1 MPLSPSSPS
10 STLAAPAADLATETS
25 RARIVFASFIGTA
38 IEFYDFYVYATAAAL
53 VIGPVFFPHGS
64 ATAQALSAFI
74 TFGIAFIAR
83 PIGSFLFGHFG
94 DRIGRK
100 STLVASL
107 LVMGISTTLIGL
119 VPGYD
124 SIGSLAP
131 ILLCVLRF
139 GQGIGLG
146 GEWGGAALLATE
158 NAPAGKRAWFGM
170 FPQLGPSVGFLASN
184 GLFFGLA
191 IALSDEQFRSWGWR
205 VPFLVSAV
213 LVALGLYVRL
223 KIAETPAFQAA
234 IERQERVKVPIA
246 ELLARHW
253 WPTLL
258 GALAMVVCYTLF
270 YISTVFSLSY
280 GVSTLHFSRPSFLG
294 LLCLAVVFMGLATPL
309 SALASDRFGRKPVL
323 IVGIIAA
330 ILSGFTMAP
339 LLGSGQTPLVALF
352 LIIELFLMGV
362 TFAPMGALL
371 PELFPTNVRYTGAG
385 VSYNLGGI
393 LGASIAPYIAQVLAS
408 QGGLSWVGMYVS
420 VAAAVSLFGVL
431 CMRETRNSTL
441 M

>member
-1 MPLSPSSPS
+1 MSASTSPTMAPS
-10 STLAAPAADLATETS
+10 APNAAAETS
-25 RARIVFASFIGTA
+25 RSRIVFASFIGTA

-64 ATAQALSAFI
+64 ATAQALSAFV

-124 SIGSLAP
+124 SIGTLAP

-234 IERQERVKVPIA
+234 IDRQERVKVPIA
-246 ELLARHW
+246 ELLSRHW

-323 IVGIIAA
+323 IAGIVAA
-330 ILSGFTMAP
+330 ILSGFAMAP

-393 LGASIAPYIAQVLAS
+393 LGASIAPYIAQKLAE

-420 VAAAVSLFGVL
+420 TAAAVSLIGVL
-431 CMRETRNSTL
+431 CMRETRDASL

>member
-1 MPLSPSSPS
+1 MSASPTSPAM
-10 STLAAPAADLATETS
+10 TAPAADTANGAS
-25 RARIVFASFIGTA
+25 RARIIFASFIGTA

-64 ATAQALSAFI
+64 ATAQALFAFI

-124 SIGSLAP
+124 AIGGLAP
-131 ILLCVLRF
+131 VLLCILRF

-158 NAPAGKRAWFGM
+158 NAPEGKRAWFGM

-191 IALSDEQFRSWGWR
+191 LSLSDEQFRSWGWR

-234 IERQERVKVPIA
+234 IERRERVRVPIA
-246 ELLARHW
+246 ALLAHHG

-280 GVSTLHFSRPSFLG
+280 GVSALHFTRPGFLG
-294 LLCLAVVFMGLATPL
+294 LLCLAVVFMALATPL
-309 SALASDRFGRKPVL
+309 SAWASDRWGRKPVL
-323 IVGIIAA
+323 LAGILGA

-339 LLGSGQTPLVALF
+339 LLGSGSTPLVALF
-352 LIIELFLMGV
+352 LILELFLMGV

-371 PELFPTNVRYTGAG
+371 PELFPTHVRYTGAG

-393 LGASIAPYIAQVLAS
+393 LGASIAPYIAQVLAA
-408 QGGLSWVGMYVS
+408 QGGLAWVGAYVS
-420 VAAAVSLFGVL
+420 AAAAVSLAGVL
-431 CMRETRNSTL
+431 CMRETRDARL

>member
-1 MPLSPSSPS
+1 MPSSTS
-10 STLAAPAADLATETS
+10 STLAAPAAEAGSQTS
-25 RARIVFASFIGTA
+25 RSRIVFAAFIGTA

-64 ATAQALSAFI
+64 ATAQALSAFV

-107 LVMGISTTLIGL
+107 LVMGVSTTLIGL

-124 SIGSLAP
+124 SIGTLAP
-131 ILLCVLRF
+131 VLLCVLRF

-205 VPFLVSAV
+205 IPFLVSAV

-234 IERQERVKVPIA
+234 IDRQERVKVPVA
-246 ELLARHW
+246 TLLAHHW

-309 SALASDRFGRKPVL
+309 SAWASDRFGRKPVL
-323 IVGIIAA
+323 IVGILAA

-393 LGASIAPYIAQVLAS
+393 LGASIAPYIAQLLAA

-420 VAAAVSLFGVL
+420 TAAVVSLIGVL
-431 CMRETRNSTL
+431 CMRETRDASL

>member
-1 MPLSPSSPS
+1 MSASPPSPAM
-10 STLAAPAADLATETS
+10 TAPAADAANGAS
-25 RARIVFASFIGTA
+25 RARIVLASFIGTA

-53 VIGPVFFPHGS
+53 VIGPVFFPRGS

-124 SIGSLAP
+124 AIGGLAP
-131 ILLCVLRF
+131 VLLCILRF

-158 NAPAGKRAWFGM
+158 NAPEGKRAWFGM

-191 IALSDEQFRSWGWR
+191 LSLSDEQFRSWGWR

-234 IERQERVKVPIA
+234 IERRERVRVPIA
-246 ELLARHW
+246 ALLAHHG

-280 GVSTLHFSRPSFLG
+280 GVSTLHFTRPGFLG
-294 LLCLAVVFMGLATPL
+294 LLCLAVVFMALATPL
-309 SALASDRFGRKPVL
+309 SAWASDRWGRKPVL
-323 IVGIIAA
+323 IAGILGA

-339 LLGSGQTPLVALF
+339 LLGSGSTPLVALF
-352 LIIELFLMGV
+352 LILELFLMGV

-371 PELFPTNVRYTGAG
+371 PELFPTHVRYTGAG

-393 LGASIAPYIAQVLAS
+393 LGASIAPYIAQVLAA
-408 QGGLSWVGMYVS
+408 QGGLAWVGAYVS
-420 VAAAVSLFGVL
+420 AAAAVSLAGVL
-431 CMRETRNSTL
+431 CMRETRDARL

>member
-1 MPLSPSSPS
+1 MSTSPISPARAGEDS
-10 STLAAPAADLATETS
+10 GGATRTS
-25 RARIVFASFIGTA
+25 RIIFASFIGTA

-64 ATAQALSAFI
+64 ATAQALSAFV
-74 TFGIAFIAR
+74 TFGIAFVAR

-107 LVMGISTTLIGL
+107 LVMGLSTTLIGF

-124 SIGSLAP
+124 AIGSLAP
-131 ILLCVLRF
+131 ILLCILRF

-158 NAPAGKRAWFGM
+158 YAPAGKRGWFGM

-191 IALSDEQFRSWGWR
+191 STLTDQQFRDWGWR
-205 VPFLVSAV
+205 VPFVVSAV

-223 KIAETPAFQAA
+223 KIAETPAFKAA
-234 IERQERVKVPIA
+234 IEREERVRVPVA
-246 ELLARHW
+246 TLLAKHW
-253 WPTLL
+253 QPTLL

-270 YISTVFSLSY
+270 YNATVFSLSH
-280 GVSTLHFSRPSFLG
+280 GVTALHIPRPTFLG
-294 LLCLAVVFMGLATPL
+294 MLCVAVVFMGLATPL
-309 SALASDRFGRKPVL
+309 AAWASDRWGRKPVL
-323 IVGIIAA
+323 AAGCVAA
-330 ILSGFTMAP
+330 IASGFTMAP
-339 LLGSGQTPLVALF
+339 LLGSGSLPLVLLF
-352 LIIELFLMGV
+352 LVIELFLMGA

-371 PELFPTNVRYTGAG
+371 PELFPTSVRYTGAG
-385 VSYNLGGI
+385 VAYNLGGI
-393 LGASIAPYIAQVLAS
+393 LGASVAPYIAQVLAAR
-408 QGGLSWVGMYVS
+408 GGLSWVGAYVS
-420 VAAAVSLFGVL
+420 IAAAISLFGVL
-431 CMRETRNSTL
+431 CMHETRDRTL

>member
-1 MPLSPSSPS
+1 MSTSPISPAS
-10 STLAAPAADLATETS
+10 ADPADAAKQQST
-25 RARIVFASFIGTA
+25 ARVIFASFIGTA

-64 ATAQALSAFI
+64 ATAQALSAFV
-74 TFGIAFIAR
+74 TFGIAFVAR
-83 PIGSFLFGHFG
+83 PIGSFIFGHFG

-107 LVMGISTTLIGL
+107 LVMGLSTTLIGF

-158 NAPAGKRAWFGM
+158 YAPQGKRAWFGM

-191 IALSDEQFRSWGWR
+191 STLSDQQFRDWGWR
-205 VPFLVSAV
+205 VPFIVSAV
-213 LVALGLYVRL
+213 LVGLGLYVRL
-223 KIAETPAFQAA
+223 KIAETPAFKAA
-234 IERQERVKVPIA
+234 VEREERVKVPVA
-246 ELLARHW
+246 TLLGSYW

-270 YISTVFSLSY
+270 YNATVFSLSH
-280 GVSTLHFSRPSFLG
+280 GVSALHIPRPTFLG
-294 LLCLAVVFMGLATPL
+294 MLCIAVVFMGIATPI
-309 SALASDRFGRKPVL
+309 SAWLSDRFGRKPVL
-323 IVGIIAA
+323 IVGCIAA
-330 ILSGFTMAP
+330 ILSGFTMQP
-339 LLGSGQTPLVALF
+339 LLGSGSLPLVLLF
-352 LIIELFLMGV
+352 LVIELFLMGA

-371 PELFPTNVRYTGAG
+371 PELFPTSVRYTGAG
-385 VSYNLGGI
+385 VAYNLGGI
-393 LGASIAPYIAQVLAS
+393 LGASVAPYIAQVLAAR
-408 QGGLSWVGMYVS
+408 GGLSWVGAYIS
-420 VAAAVSLFGVL
+420 IAAAVSLFGVL
-431 CMRETRNSTL
+431 CMRETRHTSL
-441 M
+441 S

>member
-1 MPLSPSSPS
+1 MSASPSSPAVAS
-10 STLAAPAADLATETS
+10 HSPSDPASAS
-25 RARIVFASFIGTA
+25 GRARIVFASFIGTA

-53 VIGPVFFPHGS
+53 VIGPVFFPHSS
-64 ATAQALSAFI
+64 ATAQALSAFV
-74 TFGIAFIAR
+74 TFGLAFIAR

-107 LVMGISTTLIGL
+107 LVMGISTTLIGF

-124 SIGSLAP
+124 TIGGLAP
-131 ILLCVLRF
+131 VLLCVLRF

-158 NAPAGKRAWFGM
+158 YAPPGRRGWFGM

-191 IALSDEQFRSWGWR
+191 LTLSDEQFRSWGWR
-205 VPFLVSAV
+205 VPFILSAV

-223 KIAETPAFQAA
+223 KIAETPAFKAA
-234 IERQERVKVPIA
+234 IERRERVRVPLVSLFA
-246 ELLARHW
+246 HHG

-270 YISTVFSLSY
+270 YISTVFTLSY
-280 GVSTLHFSRPSFLG
+280 GVSTLHFSRQGFLG
-294 LLCLAVVFMGLATPL
+294 MLCFAVLFMALATPL
-309 SALASDRFGRKPVL
+309 SAWASDRFGRRPVL
-323 IVGIIAA
+323 IAGSVAA
-330 ILSGFTMAP
+330 IASGFSMAP
-339 LLGSGQTPLVALF
+339 LVGSGSTVLVTLF
-352 LIIELFLMGV
+352 LTIELFLMGV

-371 PELFPTNVRYTGAG
+371 PELFPTRVRYTGAG
-385 VSYNLGGI
+385 VAYNLGGI
-393 LGASIAPYIAQVLAS
+393 LGASVAPYIAQMLAAR
-408 QGGLSWVGMYVS
+408 GGVAWVGGYVS
-420 VAAAVSLFGVL
+420 VAAAVSLVAVVL
-431 CMRETRNSTL
+431 MRETRDVSL
-441 M
+441 S

>member
-1 MPLSPSSPS
+1 MSASPSSPAM
-10 STLAAPAADLATETS
+10 AAPAADTANGTG

-53 VIGPVFFPHGS
+53 VIGPVFFPRGS

-74 TFGIAFIAR
+74 TFGIAFVAR

-124 SIGSLAP
+124 AIGSLAP
-131 ILLCVLRF
+131 VLLCILRF

-146 GEWGGAALLATE
+146 GEWRGAALLATE
-158 NAPAGKRAWFGM
+158 NAPEGKRAWFGM

-191 IALSDEQFRSWGWR
+191 LSLSDAQFRSWGWR

-223 KIAETPAFQAA
+223 KIAETPAFRAA
-234 IERQERVKVPIA
+234 IERRERVRVPIA
-246 ELLARHW
+246 ALLAHHW

-280 GVSTLHFSRPSFLG
+280 GVSTLHFTRPGFLG
-294 LLCLAVVFMGLATPL
+294 LLCLAVVFMALATPL
-309 SALASDRFGRKPVL
+309 SAWASDRWGRKPVL
-323 IVGIIAA
+323 ITGIVAA
-330 ILSGFTMAP
+330 ILSGFAMAP
-339 LLGSGQTPLVALF
+339 LLGSGSTPLVALF

-371 PELFPTNVRYTGAG
+371 PELFPTHVRYTGAG

-393 LGASIAPYIAQVLAS
+393 LGASIAPYIAQVLVA
-408 QGGLSWVGMYVS
+408 QGGLAWVGAYVS
-420 VAAAVSLFGVL
+420 AAAAVSLAGVL
-431 CMRETRNSTL
+431 CMRETRDARL

>member
-1 MPLSPSSPS
+1 MSSPPIS
-10 STLAAPAADLATETS
+10 SVGPDLGRQQSAS
-25 RARIVFASFIGTA
+25 RIIFASFIGTA

-64 ATAQALSAFI
+64 ATAQALSAFV

-107 LVMGISTTLIGL
+107 LVMGVSTTLIGF

-158 NAPAGKRAWFGM
+158 NAPAGKRGWFGM

-191 IALSDEQFRSWGWR
+191 LSLSDEQFRSWGWR
-205 VPFLVSAV
+205 VPFIVSAV

-223 KIAETPAFQAA
+223 KIAETPAFRAA
-234 IERQERVKVPIA
+234 IERQERVRVPVA
-246 ELLARHW
+246 TLVSQYW

-258 GALAMVVCYTLF
+258 GSFAMVVCYTLF

-280 GVSTLHFSRPSFLG
+280 GVSALHFTRQGFLG
-294 LLCLAVVFMGLATPL
+294 MLCVAVVFMALATPL
-309 SALASDRFGRKPVL
+309 SAWASDRFGRKPVL
-323 IVGIIAA
+323 IAGILAA
-330 ILSGFTMAP
+330 IASGFTMAP
-339 LLGSGQTPLVALF
+339 LLGSGSIPLVQLF
-352 LIIELFLMGV
+352 LVIELFLMGI

-371 PELFPTNVRYTGAG
+371 PELFPTHVRYTGAG

-393 LGASIAPYIAQVLAS
+393 LGASVAPYIAQLLAAH
-408 QGGLSWVGMYVS
+408 GGLTWVGGYVS
-420 VAAAVSLFGVL
+420 IAGVVSLIGVL
-431 CMRETRNSTL
+431 CMRETRD
-441 M
+441 MRWI

>member
-1 MPLSPSSPS
+1 M
-10 STLAAPAADLATETS
+10 TAPAAGATAETS
-25 RARIVFASFIGTA
+25 RSRIVFASFIGTA

-107 LVMGISTTLIGL
+107 LVMGVSTTLIGF

-158 NAPAGKRAWFGM
+158 NAPEGKRAWFGM
-170 FPQLGPSVGFLASN
+170 FPQLGPAVGFLASN

-191 IALSDEQFRSWGWR
+191 VALSDEQFRSWGWR

-234 IERQERVKVPIA
+234 IDRQERVKVPVA

-253 WPTLL
+253 RPTLL

-280 GVSTLHFSRPSFLG
+280 GVSALHFSRPSFLG

-339 LLGSGQTPLVALF
+339 LLGSGSTPLVALF

-393 LGASIAPYIAQVLAS
+393 LGASIAPYIAQVLVA
-408 QGGLSWVGMYVS
+408 QGGLSWVGAYVS
-420 VAAAVSLFGVL
+420 VAAAVSLIGVL
-431 CMRETRNSTL
+431 CMRETRDAQL

>member
-1 MPLSPSSPS
+1 MSTSPISAAQPNAAGQTSS
-10 STLAAPAADLATETS
+10 
-25 RARIVFASFIGTA
+25 ARIIFASFIGTA

-64 ATAQALSAFI
+64 ATAQALSAFV
-74 TFGIAFIAR
+74 TFGIAFVAR

-107 LVMGISTTLIGL
+107 LVMGVSTTLIGF

-158 NAPAGKRAWFGM
+158 NAPAAKRGWFGM
-170 FPQLGPSVGFLASN
+170 FPQLGPAVGFLASN

-191 IALSDEQFRSWGWR
+191 LSLTDEQFRSWGWR
-205 VPFLVSAV
+205 VPFIVRAV

-223 KIAETPAFQAA
+223 KIAETPAFREA
-234 IERQERVKVPIA
+234 IEKKERVRVPIA
-246 ELLARHW
+246 TLFGQYLK
-253 WPTLL
+253 PTLL
-258 GALAMVVCYTLF
+258 GAVAMIVCYTLF

-280 GVSTLHFSRPSFLG
+280 RV
-294 LLCLAVVFMGLATPL
+294 
-309 SALASDRFGRKPVL
+309 
-323 IVGIIAA
+323 
-330 ILSGFTMAP
+330 
-339 LLGSGQTPLVALF
+339 
-352 LIIELFLMGV
+352 
-362 TFAPMGALL
+362 
-371 PELFPTNVRYTGAG
+371 
-385 VSYNLGGI
+385 
-393 LGASIAPYIAQVLAS
+393 
-408 QGGLSWVGMYVS
+408 
-420 VAAAVSLFGVL
+420 
-431 CMRETRNSTL
+431 
-441 M
+441 

>member
-1 MPLSPSSPS
+1 MSASPSSPAMA
-10 STLAAPAADLATETS
+10 TPATDMANGTG

-74 TFGIAFIAR
+74 TFGIAFVAR

-124 SIGSLAP
+124 AIGSLAP
-131 ILLCVLRF
+131 VLLCILRF

-158 NAPAGKRAWFGM
+158 NAPEGKRAWFGM

-191 IALSDEQFRSWGWR
+191 LSLSDAQFRSWGWR

-223 KIAETPAFQAA
+223 KIAETPAFRAA
-234 IERQERVKVPIA
+234 VERRERVRVPIA
-246 ELLARHW
+246 ALLAHHG

-280 GVSTLHFSRPSFLG
+280 GVSALHFTRPGFLG
-294 LLCLAVVFMGLATPL
+294 LLCLAVVFMALATPL
-309 SALASDRFGRKPVL
+309 SAWASDRWGRKPVL
-323 IVGIIAA
+323 ITGIVAA
-330 ILSGFTMAP
+330 ILSGFAMAP
-339 LLGSGQTPLVALF
+339 LLGSGSTPLVALF

-371 PELFPTNVRYTGAG
+371 PELFPTHVRYTGAG

-393 LGASIAPYIAQVLAS
+393 LGASIAPYIAQVLVA
-408 QGGLSWVGMYVS
+408 QGGLAWVGAYVS
-420 VAAAVSLFGVL
+420 AAAAVSLAGVL
-431 CMRETRNSTL
+431 CMRETRDAQL

>member
-1 MPLSPSSPS
+1 MSTSPISPAS
-10 STLAAPAADLATETS
+10 ADPADAAKQQST
-25 RARIVFASFIGTA
+25 ARVIFASFIGTA

-64 ATAQALSAFI
+64 ATAQALSAFV
-74 TFGIAFIAR
+74 TFGIAFVAR
-83 PIGSFLFGHFG
+83 PIGSFIFGHFG

-107 LVMGISTTLIGL
+107 LVMGLSTMLIGF

-124 SIGSLAP
+124 AIGSLAP

-158 NAPAGKRAWFGM
+158 YAPQGKRGWFGM

-191 IALSDEQFRSWGWR
+191 STLSDQQFRDWGWR
-205 VPFLVSAV
+205 VPFIVSAV

-223 KIAETPAFQAA
+223 KIAETPAFKAA
-234 IERQERVKVPIA
+234 IEREERVRVPVA
-246 ELLARHW
+246 ALLSKHW

-270 YISTVFSLSY
+270 YNATVFSLSH
-280 GVSTLHFSRPSFLG
+280 GVSALHIPRPTFLG
-294 LLCLAVVFMGLATPL
+294 MLCIAVVFMGIATPI
-309 SALASDRFGRKPVL
+309 SAWLSDRFGRKPVL
-323 IVGIIAA
+323 IVGCIAA
-330 ILSGFTMAP
+330 ILSGFTMQP
-339 LLGSGQTPLVALF
+339 LLGSGSLPLVLLF
-352 LIIELFLMGV
+352 LVIELFLMGA

-371 PELFPTNVRYTGAG
+371 PELFPTSVRYTGAG
-385 VSYNLGGI
+385 VAYNLGGI
-393 LGASIAPYIAQVLAS
+393 LGASVAPYIAQVLAAR
-408 QGGLSWVGMYVS
+408 GGLSWVGAYVS
-420 VAAAVSLFGVL
+420 IAAAVSLFGVL
-431 CMRETRNSTL
+431 CMRETRHTSLT
-441 M
+441 

>member
-1 MPLSPSSPS
+1 MSASPSSPAM
-10 STLAAPAADLATETS
+10 TAPAAGATAETS
-25 RARIVFASFIGTA
+25 RSRIVFASFIGTA

-64 ATAQALSAFI
+64 ATAQALSAFV

-124 SIGSLAP
+124 SIGTLAP
-131 ILLCVLRF
+131 ILLCILRF

-158 NAPAGKRAWFGM
+158 NAPEGKRAWFGM

-191 IALSDEQFRSWGWR
+191 VALSDEQFRSWGWR

-234 IERQERVKVPIA
+234 IDWQERVKVPVA

-253 WPTLL
+253 RPTLL

-280 GVSTLHFSRPSFLG
+280 GVSALHFSRPSFLG

-339 LLGSGQTPLVALF
+339 LLGSGSTPLVALF

-393 LGASIAPYIAQVLAS
+393 LGASIAPYIAQVLVA
-408 QGGLSWVGMYVS
+408 QGGLSWVGAYVS
-420 VAAAVSLFGVL
+420 VAAAVSLIGVL
-431 CMRETRNSTL
+431 CMRETRDAQL

>member
-1 MPLSPSSPS
+1 MSTSPISSAQPGAGRQS
-10 STLAAPAADLATETS
+10 SAS
-25 RARIVFASFIGTA
+25 RVIFASFIGTA

-64 ATAQALSAFI
+64 ATAQALSAFV

-107 LVMGISTTLIGL
+107 LVMGLSTTLIGF

-158 NAPAGKRAWFGM
+158 NAPAGKRGWFGM
-170 FPQLGPSVGFLASN
+170 FPQLGPSIGFLASN

-191 IALSDEQFRSWGWR
+191 LSLSDEQFRSWGWR
-205 VPFLVSAV
+205 APFIVSAV

-234 IERQERVKVPIA
+234 IDRHERVRVPIA
-246 ELLARHW
+246 
-253 WPTLL
+253 TLL
-258 GALAMVVCYTLF
+258 GRHLWPVLLGAFAMVVCYTLF

-280 GVSTLHFSRPSFLG
+280 GVSTLHISRQSFLG
-294 LLCLAVVFMGLATPL
+294 MLCVAVVFMALATPL
-309 SALASDRFGRKPVL
+309 SAWASDRFGRKPVL
-323 IVGIIAA
+323 IVGCIAA

-339 LLGSGQTPLVALF
+339 LLGSGSIPLVQLF

-385 VSYNLGGI
+385 VAYNLGGI
-393 LGASIAPYIAQVLAS
+393 LGASVAPYIAQMLAA
-408 QGGLSWVGMYVS
+408 QGGLSWVGLYVS
-420 VAAAVSLFGVL
+420 AAAVLSLIGVL
-431 CMRETRNSTL
+431 CMRETRDARL

>member
-1 MPLSPSSPS
+1 MSASPSSPAVAS
-10 STLAAPAADLATETS
+10 HCPSDPASAS
-25 RARIVFASFIGTA
+25 GRARIVFASFIGTA

-53 VIGPVFFPHGS
+53 VIGPVFFPHSS
-64 ATAQALSAFI
+64 ATAQALSAFV
-74 TFGIAFIAR
+74 TFGLAFIAR

-107 LVMGISTTLIGL
+107 LVMGISTTLIGF

-124 SIGSLAP
+124 TIGGLAP
-131 ILLCVLRF
+131 VLLCVLRF

-158 NAPAGKRAWFGM
+158 YAPPGRRGWFGM

-191 IALSDEQFRSWGWR
+191 LTLSDEQFRSWGWR
-205 VPFLVSAV
+205 VPFILSAV

-223 KIAETPAFQAA
+223 KIAETPAFKAA
-234 IERQERVKVPIA
+234 IERRERVRVPLVSLFA
-246 ELLARHW
+246 HHG

-270 YISTVFSLSY
+270 YISTVFTLSY
-280 GVSTLHFSRPSFLG
+280 GVSTLHFSRQGFLG
-294 LLCLAVVFMGLATPL
+294 MLCFAVLFMALATPL
-309 SALASDRFGRKPVL
+309 SAWASDRFGRRPVL
-323 IVGIIAA
+323 IAGSVAA
-330 ILSGFTMAP
+330 IASGFSMAP
-339 LLGSGQTPLVALF
+339 LVGSGSTVLVTLF
-352 LIIELFLMGV
+352 LTIELFLMGV

-371 PELFPTNVRYTGAG
+371 PELFPTRVRYTGAG
-385 VSYNLGGI
+385 VAYNLGGI
-393 LGASIAPYIAQVLAS
+393 LGASVAPYIAQMLAAR
-408 QGGLSWVGMYVS
+408 GGVAWVGGYVS
-420 VAAAVSLFGVL
+420 VAAAVSLVAVVL
-431 CMRETRNSTL
+431 MRETRDVSL
-441 M
+441 S

>member
-1 MPLSPSSPS
+1 MSASPSSS
-10 STLAAPAADLATETS
+10 AMATPAADTANGAG

-53 VIGPVFFPHGS
+53 VIGPVFFPRGS

-74 TFGIAFIAR
+74 TFGIAFVAR

-124 SIGSLAP
+124 AIGSLAP
-131 ILLCVLRF
+131 VLLCILRF

-158 NAPAGKRAWFGM
+158 NAPEGKRAWFGM

-191 IALSDEQFRSWGWR
+191 LSLSDAQFRSWGWR

-234 IERQERVKVPIA
+234 IERRERVRVPIA
-246 ELLARHW
+246 ALLAHHW
-253 WPTLL
+253 RPTLL

-280 GVSTLHFSRPSFLG
+280 GVSTLHFTRPGFLG
-294 LLCLAVVFMGLATPL
+294 LLCLAVVFMALATPL
-309 SALASDRFGRKPVL
+309 SAWASDRWGRKPVL
-323 IVGIIAA
+323 IAGIVAA
-330 ILSGFTMAP
+330 ILSGFAMAP
-339 LLGSGQTPLVALF
+339 LLGSGSTPLVALF

-371 PELFPTNVRYTGAG
+371 PELFPTHVRYTGAG

-393 LGASIAPYIAQVLAS
+393 LGASIAPYIAQVLVA
-408 QGGLSWVGMYVS
+408 QGGLAWVGAYVS
-420 VAAAVSLFGVL
+420 AAAAVSLAGVL
-431 CMRETRNSTL
+431 CMRETRGVRL

>member
-1 MPLSPSSPS
+1 MSSSPS
-10 STLAAPAADLATETS
+10 SRAAASAPDAAAQTS
-25 RARIVFASFIGTA
+25 RSRIIFASFIGTA

-64 ATAQALSAFI
+64 ATAQALSAFV
-74 TFGIAFIAR
+74 TFGIAFVAR

-107 LVMGISTTLIGL
+107 LVMGISTTLIGV

-124 SIGSLAP
+124 AIGSLAP
-131 ILLCVLRF
+131 ILLCILRF

-158 NAPAGKRAWFGM
+158 NAPAGRRGWFGM

-191 IALSDEQFRSWGWR
+191 LTLSDAQFRSWGWR

-223 KIAETPAFQAA
+223 KIAETPAFKAA
-234 IERQERVKVPIA
+234 VERRERVRVP
-246 ELLARHW
+246 LASLVAHHW
-253 WPTLL
+253 RPTLL
-258 GALAMVVCYTLF
+258 GAFAMVVCYTLF

-280 GVSTLHFSRPSFLG
+280 GVSTLHFSRQSFLG
-294 LLCLAVVFMGLATPL
+294 MLCFAVVFMALATPL
-309 SALASDRFGRKPVL
+309 SAWASDRYGRKPVL
-323 IVGIIAA
+323 IAGIAAA
-330 ILSGFTMAP
+330 ILSGFAMAP
-339 LLGSGQTPLVALF
+339 LLGSGSMPLVALF
-352 LIIELFLMGV
+352 LTIELFLMGI

-371 PELFPTNVRYTGAG
+371 PELFPTHVRYTGAG
-385 VSYNLGGI
+385 VAYNLGGI
-393 LGASIAPYIAQVLAS
+393 LGASVAPYIAQLLAAH
-408 QGGLSWVGMYVS
+408 GGLAWVGAYVS
-420 VAAAVSLFGVL
+420 AAAALSLVGVL
-431 CMRETRNSTL
+431 CMRETRDAKL